1 MLPTAVYLAPHF
13 QVFAP
18 DLPGFGK
25 SRPPAHVL
33 NIPQLADALAVF
45 LHKAGLEQAAFL
57 ANSMGCQVVVDLAVR
72 YPSLVNRAIL
82 TGPTMDPLHRSSS
95 TEILRLLGDLPGES
109 FNQIHLAIG
118 DYWQC
123 GPRVMWQSFQYAL
136 RDHVE
141 DKLPDVKVPILVVRG
156 SRDTIAPQPW
166 VEKIVSLLPDGQ
178 LAVIPGAPHAVNN
191 KAAAQLVEVALPF
204 LQAFPDSPNIGY

>member
-1 MLPTAVYLAPHF
+1 MLPTAVRLAPYF
-13 QVFAP
+13 QVYAP

-25 SRPPAHVL
+25 SRTPAHVL
-33 NIPQLADALAVF
+33 DIPQLADALAEF
-45 LHKAGLEQAAFL
+45 LHKAGLEQVAFL
-57 ANSMGCQVVVDLAVR
+57 ANSMGCQIVVDLAVR

-82 TGPTMDPLHRSSS
+82 TGPTIDPLHRSSS
-95 TEILRLLGDLPGES
+95 TEILRLLRDTPGES

-136 RDHVE
+136 HDYIE
-141 DKLPDVKVPILVVRG
+141 DKLPNVRVPILVVRG

-191 KAAAQLVEVALPF
+191 KAAAQLVELTLPF
-204 LQAFPDSPNIGY
+204 LTTY